1 MIGGFLTQMISNWRK
16 MISYWRKSRSS
27 ISCRQTCHC
36 HIGSVRLRDPRP
48 LELVRLFYQFMG
60 EYFGILH
67 ALDDLGSPWLIAS
80 SIRPQF
86 WYDGG
91 VSQVVVEVVVN
102 AFWRHLPVLKPLWAL
117 AAMALAEV
125 LLNVFG
131 LAADTI
137 ATSSTKLKCALI
149 NSDC

>member
-1 MIGGFLTQMISNWRK
+1 
-16 MISYWRKSRSS
+16 
-27 ISCRQTCHC
+27 
-36 HIGSVRLRDPRP
+36 
-48 LELVRLFYQFMG
+48 MG
-60 EYFGILH
+60 DYFGILH